1 LKFQD
6 LLGNSKHKDTL
17 ASQIKDNGFAHLE
30 EALSLEEV
38 EHYLSSSKALH
49 QSELE
54 NVAAG
59 TRSNDVDFQ
68 TYHFKGAHLYNSPR
82 QTRIF
87 DPLLGHP
94 ILLSFLDHFFET
106 KSILNQ
112 TELRNPIKNGKD
124 NYAYEWHRDGRVLAK
139 DTFWLIVFWLF
150 NDIDETNGPCEI
162 KKGTHLTDEHDQEAE
177 TIKLKGKAGDIIIM
191 SNNILHRATVSYS
204 NKDRWIFI
212 PTYNPWFI
220 KPSMDYTKV
229 FSQKTFNQFTEEQKQ
244 IFGYTSIVP
253 SDERKRLYTLN
264 PWNEVIDEIPFP
276 ELKKNRAGPHA

>member
-1 LKFQD
+1 MKFQD
-6 LLGNSKHKDTL
+6 LLGNSKNKDTL
-17 ASQIKDNGFAHLE
+17 ASQIKENGFAHLE

-59 TRSNDVDFQ
+59 TRSNDADFQ

-82 QTRIF
+82 QTRVF

-112 TELRNPIKNGKD
+112 TELRNPTKNGKD
-124 NYAYEWHRDGRVLAK
+124 NYAYEWHRDGRVLAR

-162 KKGTHLTDEHDQEAE
+162 KKGTHLTDEHDQETE

-244 IFGYTSIVP
+244 ILVHKHCSFR
-253 SDERKRLYTLN
+253 RKKKTIY
-264 PWNEVIDEIPFP
+264 
-276 ELKKNRAGPHA
+276 LKSME

>member
-1 LKFQD
+1 MKFQD
-6 LLGNSKHKDTL
+6 LLGNPKNKDDL
-17 ASQIKDNGFAHLE
+17 ANRIRDDGFAHLE

-38 EHYLSSSKALH
+38 DHYLSASKTSY
-49 QSELE
+49 QSELA

-59 TRSNDVDFQ
+59 KRDDDIDFQ

-82 QTRIF
+82 QTRVF

-162 KKGTHLTDEHDQEAE
+162 KKGTHISNMHDQDAE
-177 TIKLKGKAGDIIIM
+177 TIKLTGKAGDIFIM
-191 SNNILHRATVSYS
+191 SNNILHRATVNSS
-204 NKDRWIFI
+204 DKDRWIFI

-220 KPSMDYTKV
+220 KPSMDYTKA
-229 FSQKTFNQFTEEQKQ
+229 FSQETFNQFTEEQKQ

-264 PWNEVIDEIPFP
+264 SWDKIIDEIPFS
-276 ELKKNRAGPHA
+276 N